1 MNLNP
6 KIDEFITEIVAVSE
20 YLLSVDYRTDS
31 KIQTPR
37 QSNRIYRFDILFLAN

>member
-20 YLLSVDYRTDS
+20 YLLSVDHRTDS
-31 KIQTPR
+31 KYSDT
-37 QSNRIYRFDILFLAN
+37 ATVK